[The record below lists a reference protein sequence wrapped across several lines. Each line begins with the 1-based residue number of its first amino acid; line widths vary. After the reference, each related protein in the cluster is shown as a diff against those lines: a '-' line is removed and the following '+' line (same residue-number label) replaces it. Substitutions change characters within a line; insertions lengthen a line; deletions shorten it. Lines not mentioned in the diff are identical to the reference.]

1 MSSHIERVATALV
14 PLALVPAQ
22 RVGHLG
28 GTFRIASRPGA
39 GTRIVVTVPAEPVET
54 AKLASA

>member
-1 MSSHIERVATALV
+1 MRE
-14 PLALVPAQ
+14 

-28 GTFRIASRPGA
+28 GTFRITSRPGA
-39 GTRIVVTVPAEPVET
+39 GTRIVVTVPAEPVES